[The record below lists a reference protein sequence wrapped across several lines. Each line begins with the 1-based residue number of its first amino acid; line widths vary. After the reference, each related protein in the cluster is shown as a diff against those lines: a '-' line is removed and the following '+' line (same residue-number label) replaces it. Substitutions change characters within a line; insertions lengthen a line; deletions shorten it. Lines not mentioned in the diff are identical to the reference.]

1 MPAFEYE
8 ALDARGKKARG
19 LITADSALAARRALR
34 GRAMAP
40 LSIRE
45 AETRRG
51 VGSAEGT
58 GASLMDRL
66 RQQDLSARERMLV
79 TRQMASLLGA
89 GMPVAEC
96 LGLLAE
102 QGGRHHMRRVLMAVR
117 ARVSEGERLS
127 DAMQAFPKSF
137 PAVYR
142 AMVAAGEV
150 AGGLDQVLAR
160 LADYLEKEEAVANRI
175 TGALIYPLVLSTV
188 AAGVVTLL
196 LTFVVPRIAEQFTGM
211 GMSLPALTRF
221 MIAASGFLSA
231 GWPLILAGLLALIA
245 GGVLA
250 LRQPATRLRLDA
262 VVARLPGLGS
272 FLRQVESARFA
283 RTMGILIES
292 GAILPDALR
301 AATRATRNLAFQ
313 DRLQT
318 VLVEVE
324 SGRSLTDALRART
337 WFPALMLFMVAAGER
352 SGALGEMFRRAAD
365 QMDQE
370 TDGAITVG
378 LNLLEPGIIL
388 VLGGV
393 VVVIVLSILLPIL
406 QLNTL
411 ALG

>member
-8 ALDARGKKARG
+8 ALDPHGKKSRG
-19 LITADSALAARRALR
+19 LITADSALAARRVLR

-40 LSIRE
+40 LAIRQ
-45 AETRRG
+45 AETRSG
-51 VGSAEGT
+51 GGSGET
-58 GASLMDRL
+58 VSLTDRL
-66 RQQDLSARERMLV
+66 RRQDLSSRERMLV
-79 TRQMASLLGA
+79 TRQLASLLGA

-96 LGLLAE
+96 LGLLAD

-142 AMVAAGEV
+142 AMVSAGEV
-150 AGGLDQVLAR
+150 AGGLDAVLSR

-188 AAGVVTLL
+188 AVGVVTLL
-196 LTFVVPRIAEQFTGM
+196 MTFVVPRIAEQFTGM
-211 GMSLPALTRF
+211 GMTLPALTRF
-221 MIAASGFLSA
+221 MIGASGLLTQ
-231 GWPLILAGLLALIA
+231 GWPWILGLVVAAVI
-245 GGVLA
+245 VSNIV
-250 LRQPATRLRLDA
+250 LRQPAARLALHRGL
-262 VVARLPGLGS
+262 ARLPGLGG
-272 FLRQVESARFA
+272 FLRKVETVRFA

-301 AATRATRNLAFQ
+301 AAARAASNLAFR
-313 DRLQT
+313 DRLER

-324 SGRSLTDALRART
+324 SGRGLTDALRAQS
-337 WFPALMLFMVAAGER
+337 WFPPLMLFMVAAGER

-365 QMDQE
+365 QLDQDI
-370 TDGAITVG
+370 DGAIGVG

-388 VLGGV
+388 LLGIV

>member
-8 ALDARGKKARG
+8 ALDARGKTARG
-19 LITADSALAARRALR
+19 LITADSALAARRELR

-40 LSIRE
+40 LAIRPAE
-45 AETRRG
+45 ARRTAG
-51 VGSAEGT
+51 AQAGLVEG
-58 GASLMDRL
+58 L

-79 TRQMASLLGA
+79 TRQLASLLGA

-96 LGLLAE
+96 LGLLAQ

-127 DAMQAFPKSF
+127 EAMQAFPKSF

-142 AMVAAGEV
+142 AMIAAGET

-160 LADYLEKEEAVANRI
+160 LADYLEKEEAIANRI
-175 TGALIYPLVLSTV
+175 TGALVYPVVLSVV
-188 AAGVVTLL
+188 AIGVVALL
-196 LTFVVPRIAEQFTGM
+196 MTFVVPRIAEQFTGM
-211 GMSLPALTRF
+211 GMALPALTRF
-221 MIAASGFLSA
+221 MIAASSLLTA
-231 GWPLILAGLLALIA
+231 GWPVILGGLA
-245 GGVLA
+245 VLVFA
-250 LRQPATRLRLDA
+250 TILLLRQPAIRLKA
-262 VVARLPGLGS
+262 HGACARLPGLGG

-283 RTMGILIES
+283 RTMGILVES

-301 AATRATRNLAFQ
+301 AASKATGNLAFKAKL
-313 DRLQT
+313 DA
-318 VLVEVE
+318 VLGEVE
-324 SGRSLTDALRART
+324 SGRALSDALRAQA

-365 QMDQE
+365 QMEQE
-370 TDGAITVG
+370 IDGSVTVA

-388 VLGGV
+388 LLGGV